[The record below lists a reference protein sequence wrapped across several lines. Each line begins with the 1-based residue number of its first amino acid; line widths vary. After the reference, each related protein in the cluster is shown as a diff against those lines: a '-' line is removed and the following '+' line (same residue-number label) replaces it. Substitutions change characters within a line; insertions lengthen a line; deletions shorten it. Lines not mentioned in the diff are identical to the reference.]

1 VIQRGTEGETKA
13 ALLSL
18 PTIHRATLG
27 YEGWLGS
34 QLRVARGDLRFKHAA
49 MRETA
54 FAFFRA
60 SFFRWAQGWKV
71 WCPDLVTAPRVIG
84 VGDLH
89 IANFGTWRDQDGRLV
104 WGVNDFDEAWPLPY
118 TNDLLRLT
126 TSALLAGREQGLAL
140 NDERVAGAILDGYTE
155 ALEMS
160 GGPFVL
166 AEHHEWLRELALA
179 RISDAKTFWQK
190 LEACPTLAIRR
201 LDGMARALRRAFP
214 RAATRL
220 RFVRRRSGLGS
231 LGRPRV
237 TALADYQGGKIS
249 RELKAIAPSACAWAE
264 GRVGPRRRWQRRLL
278 RNELR
283 CGDPFVRLDRAWLL
297 RRLAPDCRRIDLAGL
312 LTGRDERRLLRAM
325 GWETA
330 NVHLDSRRRK
340 AILQD
345 LARREVDW
353 LCRAAQAAAGEVK
366 RDFDAWRHG

>member
-1 VIQRGTEGETKA
+1 MRPS
-13 ALLSL
+13 ALRSPRAL
-18 PTIHRATLG
+18 PSIHRTTLA
-27 YEGWLGS
+27 YERWLGS

-49 MRETA
+49 MRESV
-54 FAFFRA
+54 FAFFRG
-60 SFFRWAQGWKV
+60 SFFRWAQRWKG
-71 WCPDLVTAPRVIG
+71 WCPELVTAPQVTA

-89 IANFGTWRDQDGRLV
+89 IANFGTWRDSEGRLV

-126 TSALLAGREQGLAL
+126 TSALLAGREQGLVL
-140 NDERVAGAILDGYTE
+140 NDVRVAGAILDGYTE
-155 ALEMS
+155 GLEMS

-166 AEHHEWLRELALA
+166 AEHHEWLREMALA

-190 LEACPTLAIRR
+190 LEACPSLALRG
-201 LDGMARALRRAFP
+201 LEGMGRALRRAFP
-214 RAATRL
+214 RGASNL

-237 TALADYQGGKIS
+237 TALADHHGGKIS

-264 GRVGPRRRWQRRLL
+264 GRGGPRRRWQRRLL
-278 RNELR
+278 QSEHR

-312 LTGRDERRLLRAM
+312 PTGRDERRLLTAM

-330 NVHLDSRRRK
+330 NVHLGSPSRK

-353 LCRAAQAAAGEVK
+353 LCRAARTAAGEVT
-366 RDFDAWRHG
+366 RDFDAWRHK